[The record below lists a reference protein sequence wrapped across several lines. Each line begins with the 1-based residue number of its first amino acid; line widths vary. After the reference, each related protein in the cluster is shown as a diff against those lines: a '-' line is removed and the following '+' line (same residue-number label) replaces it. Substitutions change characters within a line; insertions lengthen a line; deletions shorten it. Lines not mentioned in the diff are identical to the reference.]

1 MALMLVPTTAF
12 AEGSSLTIYPQ
23 STGEN
28 ALSSLTV
35 QSVTDGYA
43 GIGLFLNQSV
53 DTTVGGVSDE
63 S

>member
-12 AEGSSLTIYPQ
+12 AEGSSLTIYAQ

-43 GIGLFLNQSV
+43 GIGLFLMQENTS
-53 DTTVGGVSDE
+53 VGGVSDE